1 MTTAQITAMQAGK
14 AAANA
19 RKAREHAAA
28 QQRYLA
34 WLKDESLAYKRLVLA
49 REFGGI
55 DGEGAHDAE
64 VLWRSTIRAMPKPP
78 PDHAWS

>member
-14 AAANA
+14 VAANA

-28 QQRYLA
+28 QTAYLG
-34 WLKDESLAYKRLVLA
+34 WVKDESLAYKRLVLT
-49 REFGGI
+49 REFSGSAS
-55 DGEGAHDAE
+55 DAAHDAE
-64 VLWRSTIRAMPKPP
+64 VLWRSTIRSMPKPP